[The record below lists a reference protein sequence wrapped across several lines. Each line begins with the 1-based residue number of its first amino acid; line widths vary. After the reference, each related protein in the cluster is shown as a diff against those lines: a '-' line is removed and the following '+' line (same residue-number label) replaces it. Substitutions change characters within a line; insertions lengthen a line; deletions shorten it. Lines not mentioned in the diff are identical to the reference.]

1 MKIDFYALL
10 ISEAPDLSPEDLDK
24 SYYFVFGDTELETV
38 LDEQK
43 GYQMIRTKI
52 IEIDFNNLNMFIR
65 YQTKS
70 DDVNFLEEVY
80 AVGEAYKS

>member
-1 MKIDFYALL
+1 MKIDYYALL
-10 ISEAPDLSPEDLDK
+10 ISEDLGPEDLDK

-43 GYQMIRTKI
+43 GYQMYRTKI

-65 YQTKS
+65 YQRT
-70 DDVNFLEEVY
+70 EEVFTSLD
-80 AVGEAYKS
+80 AATLLD

>member
-10 ISEAPDLSPEDLDK
+10 ISEAPDLGPEDLDK

-43 GYQMIRTKI
+43 GYQMCRTKI
-52 IEIDFNNLNMFIR
+52 IEIDFNNFNMFIR
-65 YQTKS
+65 H
-70 DDVNFLEEVY
+70 
-80 AVGEAYKS
+80 

>member
-10 ISEAPDLSPEDLDK
+10 LSEAPDLSPEDLDPSTPARIYYPEELDK

-43 GYQMIRTKI
+43 GYQMCRTKI
-52 IEIDFNNLNMFIR
+52 IEIDFNNFNMFIR
-65 YQTKS
+65 H
-70 DDVNFLEEVY
+70 
-80 AVGEAYKS
+80 